1 MTGRGASRQGL
12 LRLYHWW
19 FLYFGNAHVSAII
32 SCHMVCAT
40 RAQEAPVATSGLC
53 HFWAVIAKKES
64 ESEDRLM

>member
-1 MTGRGASRQGL
+1 M
-12 LRLYHWW
+12 
-19 FLYFGNAHVSAII
+19 SAII